1 MASDYNPATGIIQTA
16 AHVAGR
22 IHAGS
27 GNQDAWAASFEAVLA
42 VLLEEVEDAS
52 SKSAAST
59 TGSVSRSSDNATPTL
74 ASPPPSGDSG
84 GLLKNS
90 DKQAMWDFLW
100 NNPSGTVF
108 DNYGDTRAK
117 SGGGK
122 GPDFKFRND
131 CGNDNLKGEG
141 LWTDSMPSAFRTA
154 EGIVEFA
161 SRSQALD
168 ALRGRVG

>member
-131 CGNDNLKGEG
+131 CGTDNLKGEG

>member
-1 MASDYNPATGIIQTA
+1 MASDYNPSTGIIQTA

-27 GNQDAWAASFEAVLA
+27 GNQDAWAASFESILS
-42 VLLEEVEDAS
+42 VLLEEVEDVN
-52 SKSAAST
+52 SKSVAST
-59 TGSVSRSSDNATPTL
+59 TGSVSRSTGNATPTL
-74 ASPPPSGDSG
+74 ATPPTSGDSSG
-84 GLLKNS
+84 FLPNGE
-90 DKQAMWDFLW
+90 KQSMWDFLW
-100 NNPSGTVF
+100 ENPSTVF
-108 DNYGDTRAK
+108 NNYGDSRSK

-131 CGNDNLKGEG
+131 CGNDTYKGEG

-161 SRSQALD
+161 SKGQALD
-168 ALRGRVG
+168 ALRERVG

>member
-1 MASDYNPATGIIQTA
+1 MASDYNPSTGIIQTA

-27 GNQDAWAASFEAVLA
+27 GDREAWAVSFETVLA
-42 VLLEEVEDAS
+42 VLLEEVEDTN

-74 ASPPPSGDSG
+74 ATPPNGGDSNG
-84 GLLKNS
+84 FLSNNE
-90 DKQAMWDFLW
+90 KQAMWDFLW
-100 NNPSGTVF
+100 ENPSTVF
-108 DNYGDTRAK
+108 NNYGDSRAK

-131 CGNDNLKGEG
+131 CGNDNFKGEG
-141 LWTDSMPSAFRTA
+141 LWTDSMPSSFRTA
-154 EGIVEFA
+154 EGIVEVA
-161 SRSQALD
+161 SKGQALD
-168 ALRGRVG
+168 ALRKRVG

>member
-1 MASDYNPATGIIQTA
+1 MASDYNPSTGIIQTA

-27 GNQDAWAASFEAVLA
+27 GDREAWAVSFETVLA
-42 VLLEEVEDAS
+42 VLLEEVEDTN

-74 ASPPPSGDSG
+74 ATPPKGGDSNG
-84 GLLKNS
+84 FLSNNE
-90 DKQAMWDFLW
+90 KQAMWDFLW
-100 NNPSGTVF
+100 ENPSTVLN
-108 DNYGDTRAK
+108 NYGDSRAK

-131 CGNDNLKGEG
+131 CGNDNFKGEG
-141 LWTDSMPSAFRTA
+141 LWTDSMPSSFRTA

-161 SRSQALD
+161 SKGQALD
-168 ALRGRVG
+168 ALRERVG